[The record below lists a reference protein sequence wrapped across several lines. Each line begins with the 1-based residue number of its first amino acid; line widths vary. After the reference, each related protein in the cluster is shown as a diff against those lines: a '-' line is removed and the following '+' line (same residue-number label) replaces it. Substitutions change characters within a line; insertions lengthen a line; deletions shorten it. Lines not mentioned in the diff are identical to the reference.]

1 MDPKSRS
8 NRLSDL
14 QLEKIALGEAA
25 PPQPLSSEQAA
36 QLEALR
42 ESNAQ
47 IVARYPAAPQAEQ
60 IAARLRDA
68 EHARAQ
74 HGARDRAPIRMW
86 LPVFASAAAVLSLI
100 VWTTRD
106 ASQHGTDPTQG
117 SGPSDTI
124 VAKGTAPTSS
134 VRAYRQGA
142 TQIEPLQSGAT
153 VRSGDLLQ
161 LALVPGKARHGVLFS
176 IDGRGGVTLHFPARE
191 GDSTQL
197 TQASSPQSEHS
208 EVRLP
213 QAFRLDDAPGFERF
227 FLLLVDEAHRDSLR
241 VTEVLDKARR
251 LAADPSRAQ
260 TGSVPDLPP
269 FVEQTSLIVRKDAR

>member
-1 MDPKSRS
+1 MDPKSRP
-8 NRLSDL
+8 NRLNDL

-25 PPQPLSSEQAA
+25 PSQPLSSEQAA

-47 IVARYPAAPQAEQ
+47 ILARYPAAPQAEQ
-60 IAARLRDA
+60 IAARLKD
-68 EHARAQ
+68 ARAQ
-74 HGARDRAPIRMW
+74 HGAKDRAPIRLW

-106 ASQHGTDPTQG
+106 AAQHGTDPTQG
-117 SGPSDTI
+117 SGSSDTI
-124 VAKGTAPTSS
+124 VAKGTSPTSS
-134 VRAYRQGA
+134 VRAYRQGT
-142 TQIEPLQSGAT
+142 TQIEPLPSGAL

-161 LALVPGKARHGVLFS
+161 LALVPGKARYGVLFS
-176 IDGRGGVTLHFPARE
+176 IDGRGSVTLHFPARE

-197 TQASSPQSEHS
+197 TQATSPQSEHS

-251 LAADPSRAQ
+251 LASDPSRAQ
-260 TGSVPDLPP
+260 SGSVPDLPP